1 MNLRQLEYFVQIAK
15 AGSINKAA
23 DELAV
28 SQSALSRQVRLLEES
43 LDTALLDRSL
53 RGTHLTADE
62 EPLLRYGTAILD
74 LVSESKCSLHGA
86 TPGEKRVPRWKE

>member
-1 MNLRQLEYFVQIAK
+1 MNLRQLEYFVQVAK

-43 LDTALLDRSL
+43 LSTTLLERSL
-53 RGTHLTADE
+53 RGTHLTVE
-62 EPLLRYGTAILD
+62 GQRLLAYGTAILG
-74 LVSESKCSLHGA
+74 LVAESKRSLR
-86 TPGEKRVPRWKE
+86 GEAS